1 MEERWGLL
9 GTLVAFVLPLILVV
23 TTFFVFNARLDREE
37 WAGLLAVG
45 SLVPYYMAVYL
56 LRDRFARMVTFY
68 ARPLVK
74 EGA

>member
-9 GTLVAFVLPLILVV
+9 GTLVAFVLPLLLVV
-23 TTFFVFNARLDREE
+23 TTFFVFNARFDREE

>member
-9 GTLVAFVLPLILVV
+9 GTLVAFVFPLVLVV
-23 TTFFVFNARLDREE
+23 SVFFVLVPRFSREE

-45 SLVPYYMAVYL
+45 TLVPYYMLVYL